1 MVVYALLLP
10 TEVVRGGD
18 IKKTIQSQNH
28 HLVYDQHLP
37 MKFSQD
43 LYCSCFDNH
52 AITVVLTVILRGR
65 GSDVDL

>member
-37 MKFSQD
+37 MKFSQQD
-43 LYCSCFDNH
+43 LYCCFDNH